1 MEILAYGD
9 EDSWPMGLYIF
20 WPMGMKILGLWGWR
34 FFAASCFFL
43 EHKTVF
49 REAED
54 TGTGNSLRG
63 AERLL
68 HKPKLLMLMTEP
80 HYRGPWIISLRQP
93 QQLLLDCQG
102 SDRHPT
108 VCPSTQTLR
117 MSCCC
122 WINMVRQMS
131 WRRACFFLSEIA
143 AGQGWVMKLSC

>member
-1 MEILAYGD
+1 
-9 EDSWPMGLYIF
+9 
-20 WPMGMKILGLWGWR
+20 MGMKILGLRGWR
-34 FFAASCFFL
+34 FFAASFFL

-117 MSCCC
+117 MLLNKHGEANVLKKGLLFPLRDCC
-122 WINMVRQMS
+122 WSGLRHETLLL
-131 WRRACFFLSEIA
+131 A
-143 AGQGWVMKLSC
+143 